1 MVGFPRNAAVVL
13 LPLAIVADGLR
24 QVVHGKGTTR
34 HAVGHRV
41 PDHSADG
48 EDFHRANRRL
58 ADFCHVGADSRAFF
72 PLRGGTTCARTL
84 AVDNGSP
91 PLPLF
96 VLLQP
101 RCLGSLT
108 ASYCVGSGG
117 MVASPT

>member
-24 QVVHGKGTTR
+24 LVVHGKGTTR

-72 PLRGGTTCARTL
+72 PLRGGTTCARTP
-84 AVDNGSP
+84 AVDKGFS
-91 PLPLF
+91 PLPPF
-96 VLLQP
+96 GVLP
-101 RCLGSLT
+101 ARWLGALT
-108 ASYCVGSGG
+108 GPYFG
-117 MVASPT
+117 